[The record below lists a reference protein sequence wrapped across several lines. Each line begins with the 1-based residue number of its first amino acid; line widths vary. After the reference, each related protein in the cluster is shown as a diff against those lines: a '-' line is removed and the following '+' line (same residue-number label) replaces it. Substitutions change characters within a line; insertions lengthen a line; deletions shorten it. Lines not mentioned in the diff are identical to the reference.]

1 MDEELQEK
9 KNKNG
14 LAESLAKAF
23 QGLSK
28 ALDRRKA
35 AHKQHS
41 VWKRMINQ
49 DVTGPQDKNYE
60 AHHENEHHH
69 VRSFDEMEDISLIEK
84 PKEQEEKGVAQEL
97 AEQLSEM
104 IQGAA
109 EKLAQKVDDRHADKK
124 MTDEEKNY
132 RRNAQQVVENKAK
145 NVNEDLQALKGL
157 VNRNSLL
164 EKPKEQEEKG
174 VAQELAEQL
183 SEMIQGAAE

>member
-1 MDEELQEK
+1 MTDEEKNYRRNAQQVVENKAKNVNEDLQ
-9 KNKNG
+9 
-14 LAESLAKAF
+14 AM
-23 QGLSK
+23 K
-28 ALDRRKA
+28 ALVNR
-35 AHKQHS
+35 
-41 VWKRMINQ
+41 N
-49 DVTGPQDKNYE
+49 
-60 AHHENEHHH
+60 
-69 VRSFDEMEDISLIEK
+69 SLIEK

-109 EKLAQKVDDRHADKK
+109 EKLAQKVDDKHADKK

-164 EKPKEQEEKG
+164 EKPKEQDEKG

-183 SEMIQGAAE
+183 SEMIQ